1 MLKIM
6 RSIPSNHD
14 SRFMIHNSFSYL
26 CKINGSENIMKY
38 TIAAILCAVCL
49 VACGG
54 RSGSAQK
61 KSSARN
67 NPKVETAV
75 QYGYRIVGAYPHDT
89 GAYTQG
95 LFWHDG
101 FLYESTGEYGH
112 SSLRKV
118 VLETGLPVKQV
129 PLDDA
134 YFGEGAALYDGR
146 IYQLTWLEGTAFVYD
161 LDTFEKVREFNY
173 GGEGWG
179 VTTDGTKLYVSDGSP
194 NIAVVNPQTFKT
206 ERTIQVR
213 NGGKPVQYVNE
224 LEWIGGKIW
233 ANVYMT
239 EDIII
244 FDPETGAVDGVID
257 FRGIESQLMVTRGT
271 DVMNGIAHDPATG
284 RIFVTGKKWNKLFEV
299 EIFKK

>member
-1 MLKIM
+1 
-6 RSIPSNHD
+6 
-14 SRFMIHNSFSYL
+14 MIHNSFSYL